1 MKIERILMIIG
12 VSALVIIAICA
23 VFIAVET
30 PEKRYSKYEPT
41 IINNPQNTEMNEWLK
56 EFSEDAYKSAV
67 ETYKTPEI
75 KGIQEDKIDFESL
88 IEPPKEVVEKGN
100 DILILRAN
108 ENPSL
113 LESIFT

>member
-1 MKIERILMIIG
+1 MEIERILMIIG

-23 VFIAVET
+23 VFIAVDI
-30 PEKRYSKYEPT
+30 PEERDSKYEPT
-41 IINNPQNTEMNEWLK
+41 IINSPQNTEMNEWLK

-88 IEPPKEVVEKGN
+88 IEPPKEVVEKGH
-100 DILILRAN
+100 DILILGEN